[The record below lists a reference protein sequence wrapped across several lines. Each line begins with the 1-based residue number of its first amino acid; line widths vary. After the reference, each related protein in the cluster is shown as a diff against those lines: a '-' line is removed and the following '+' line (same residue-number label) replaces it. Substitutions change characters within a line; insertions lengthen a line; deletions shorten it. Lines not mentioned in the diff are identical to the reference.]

1 MQQKDSK
8 QISGR
13 QNYITVA
20 IFIFLAILIL
30 AAICLI
36 WIVLHASI
44 EGKTADIYQNGIL
57 LKSVSL
63 TSAKEPYSFTVTGE
77 NGCFNEITVKEG
89 CIGITAASC
98 PDKLC
103 VHQGYISSSL
113 LPITCLPNRLVIRVR
128 EADATEYFEENSI
141 VPDIM
146 AY

>member
-1 MQQKDSK
+1 MQQKDYRK
-8 QISGR
+8 MPCR

-30 AAICLI
+30 AAVCLI

-63 TSAKEPYSFTVTGE
+63 TSAEESYTFTVTGE

-103 VHQGYISSSL
+103 VHQGYVSSSL

-128 EADATEYFEENSI
+128 EADTAESFEENSI